1 MTARDTRIA
10 NLKQALKDRI
20 LIIDGAMGSMI
31 QSYGLEEADYRGDRL
46 ANYDVDIKGN
56 NDLLSITQP
65 HIIEEGSIE
74 RKKTHSWL
82 KSATSP
88 ARGRAPPAG

>member
-31 QSYGLEEADYRGDRL
+31 QSYGLEEADYRG
-46 ANYDVDIKGN
+46 
-56 NDLLSITQP
+56 
-65 HIIEEGSIE
+65 E
-74 RKKTHSWL
+74 
-82 KSATSP
+82 
-88 ARGRAPPAG
+88 